1 MNVVDRQKEAAAEAA
16 VALVKQDDV
25 VGLGTGSTAE
35 FAIDALIRRA
45 RAGLRIT
52 CIPTSERSARRAR
65 AGGLTLLAEPTRDR
79 QIDITIDGADE
90 VLPGRLDLIK
100 GLGGAL
106 LHEKI
111 VAAATKRL
119 VIIADEGKLVERL
132 GERAPV
138 PVEVVTFGWESTR
151 GRLARLG
158 AESTLRLGLDGK
170 PFVTDSGNY
179 ILDCRFPV
187 TADLSALEGPISGI
201 VGVIES
207 GLFVGMAQDVM
218 LGVGD
223 GGAVK
228 HLIRD

>member
-1 MNVVDRQKEAAAEAA
+1 MNNVDRQKEAAAEAA

-65 AGGLTLLAEPTRDR
+65 AGGLTLLGEPTRDL

-90 VLPGRLDLIK
+90 VLQGRLDLIK

-111 VAAATKRL
+111 VAAATRRL
-119 VIIADEGKLVERL
+119 VIIADEGKLVQRL

-151 GRLARLG
+151 GRLGRLG
-158 AESTLRLGLDGK
+158 ADAVLRPGLDGK

-179 ILDCRFPV
+179 ILDCRFPA
-187 TADLSALEGPISGI
+187 TTDLSALEAPISGI

-207 GLFVGMAQDVM
+207 GLFVGMATDVL
-218 LGVGD
+218 LGAGESGEVR
-223 GGAVK
+223 
-228 HLIRD
+228 HLTPG